1 VGEGCPRN
9 RREEV
14 SLGRPVRRR
23 EALVQP
29 NGLSRYDSLQISL
42 QRRLTNNW
50 QGQFSYTG
58 SHSYD
63 IESAY
68 WGEGGAFTGGTANP
82 HEAIW
87 DLGPSSFNRANVIT
101 ANSVYMLPFKQN
113 RLVSGWQASGIF
125 TYTSGQPLTVTTG
138 VNQAWAPQNTPER
151 PNYIAGCNWQVGTP
165 TEWYNPACFT
175 IPPVGIIGNLG
186 RFALVGPG
194 EVNQD
199 FSVMKSTSISTM
211 NRCRND
217 ICTMRWM
224 IPLRRFSSL
233 PRVWSSVVIVAP
245 NSQIAGISC
254 RRPPLAPR

>member
-1 VGEGCPRN
+1 MTSS
-9 RREEV
+9 RR
-14 SLGRPVRRR
+14 
-23 EALVQP
+23 
-29 NGLSRYDSLQISL
+29 
-42 QRRLTNNW
+42 T
-50 QGQFSYTG
+50 
-58 SHSYD
+58 
-63 IESAY
+63 
-68 WGEGGAFTGGTANP
+68 WGEGGAFPVARRIPTK
-82 HEAIW
+82 AIW

-199 FSVMKSTSISTM
+199 FSVMKSTSIREGMNLQFRAEIFNIST
-211 NRCRND
+211 
-217 ICTMRWM
+217 
-224 IPLRRFSSL
+224 IPIFSL
-233 PRVWSSVVIVAP
+233 PTFTNFVSGATVGTANINPSAGRITSTLTPSR
-245 NSQIAGISC
+245 QIQFG
-254 RRPPLAPR
+254 